1 MDSINYNL
9 TGTVFDIQ
17 RFSLHDGPGI
27 RTIVFLKGCPLSC
40 QWCSNPE
47 SQNRNPVIMYKKEDC
62 LHCGR
67 CITVCKRGAI
77 SPDNPGYI
85 DRNLCS
91 GCGECANACPAG
103 ALVLKGKTMSVQQV
117 IRELKKDA
125 TTYRRSG
132 GGITLSGGE
141 PLVQYEFASELLQAC
156 KGQGWNTA
164 IETTGIG
171 SKEAVEQVIPYVDTV
186 LLDIKSMDKQQHE
199 KFTGIENQLVIENA
213 PRISQISNTVIR
225 VPVVPGFNY
234 SIEAIKAIAEFAK
247 TLTGIRTIHLLP
259 YHTYGENKYD
269 LLGRE
274 YALKEIKALKPEEL
288 EECKRAVESY
298 GFQCIIGG

>member
-47 SQNRNPVIMYKKEDC
+47 SQSINPVMMYKKSEC
-62 LHCGR
+62 IHCGR
-67 CITVCKRGAI
+67 CIKVCKVKAI
-77 SPDNPGYI
+77 SPENETWI
-85 DRNLCS
+85 DRDKCT

-103 ALVLKGKTMSVQQV
+103 ALVSKGKTMSVQQV
-117 IRELKKDA
+117 VRELKKDA

-141 PLVQYEFASELLQAC
+141 PLVQYQFASELLKAS
-156 KGQGWNTA
+156 KSQGWNTA
-164 IETTGIG
+164 IETAGIG
-171 SKEAVEQVIPYVDTV
+171 SAEAVETVIPYVDTV
-186 LLDIKSMDKQQHE
+186 LLDIKHMDKE
-199 KFTGIENQLVIENA
+199 KHKRFTGASNEVVLQNA
-213 PRISQISNTVIR
+213 PRISQISDTVIR
-225 VPVVPGFNY
+225 VPVIPSFNY
-234 SIEAIKAIAEFAK
+234 SPEEILAIAEFAK

-259 YHTYGENKYD
+259 YHTFGENKYGLMGKDYGLKHIKPLNPED
-269 LLGRE
+269 LN
-274 YALKEIKALKPEEL
+274 ACKEV
-288 EECKRAVESY
+288 VERC
-298 GFQCIIGG
+298 GFRCVIGG

>member
-47 SQNRNPVIMYKKEDC
+47 SQSVKPVVMYKRDDC

-67 CITVCKRGAI
+67 CITACKRGAI
-77 SPDNPGYI
+77 SPQNKTWI
-85 DRNLCS
+85 DRGGCS
-91 GCGECANACPAG
+91 GCGECVNACPGG
-103 ALVLKGKTMSVQQV
+103 ALVLKGRIMTVQQV
-117 IRELKKDA
+117 ICELKKDA

-132 GGITLSGGE
+132 GGITLSCGE
-141 PLVQYEFASELLQAC
+141 PLMQYEFASELLQAC

-171 SKEAVEQVIPYVDTV
+171 SAEAVERVIPYVDTV
-186 LLDIKSMDKQQHE
+186 LLDIKHTDRDIHKMY
-199 KFTGIENQLVIENA
+199 TGGTNELVLKNA
-213 PRISQISNTVIR
+213 PRISQISSTVVR
-225 VPVVPGFNY
+225 VPVIPGFNY
-234 SIEAIKAIAEFAK
+234 SVEAIRRIAEYAK
-247 TLTGIRTIHLLP
+247 TLTGVRTIHLLP
-259 YHTYGENKYD
+259 YHSFGENKYG
-269 LLGRE
+269 LMGKE
-274 YALKEIKALKPEEL
+274 YQLTHIKPLHPEDL
-288 EECKRAVESY
+288 EECKAAVESC
-298 GFQCIIGG
+298 GLQCIIGG

>member
-9 TGTVFDIQ
+9 MGTVFDIQ

-47 SQNRNPVIMYKKEDC
+47 SQSIKPVIMYKEDDC

-67 CITVCKRGAI
+67 CRGAI
-77 SPDNPGYI
+77 SPENKTWI
-85 DRNLCS
+85 NRELCS
-91 GCGECANACPAG
+91 GCGECVNACPAG
-103 ALVLKGKTMSVQQV
+103 ALVLKGKTMSIQQV

-141 PLVQYEFASELLQAC
+141 PLMQYEFASELLQAC

-164 IETTGIG
+164 IETTGVG
-171 SKEAVEQVIPYVDTV
+171 SREAIEKVIPYVDTV
-186 LLDIKSMDKQQHE
+186 LLVIK
-199 KFTGIENQLVIENA
+199 NA
-213 PRISQISNTVIR
+213 PEICKISNTVIR
-225 VPVVPGFNY
+225 VPVIPGFNY
-234 SIEAIKAIAEFAK
+234 SVEDIKAIAEFAR
-247 TLTGIRTIHLLP
+247 TLVGIRTIHLLP
-259 YHTYGENKYD
+259 YHSFGENKYG
-269 LLGRE
+269 LLGQD
-274 YALKEIKALKPEEL
+274 YTLKQIKPLAPEDL
-288 EECKRAVESY
+288 EECKAVVESY